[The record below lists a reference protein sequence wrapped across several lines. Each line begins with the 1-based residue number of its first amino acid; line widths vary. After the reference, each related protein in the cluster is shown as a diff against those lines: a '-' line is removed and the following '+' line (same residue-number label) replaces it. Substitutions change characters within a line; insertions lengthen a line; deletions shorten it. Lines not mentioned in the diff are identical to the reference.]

1 MKKRDALSLFLVI
14 FLILLMIMDSALILP
29 NEVLIAADLNV
40 YFDAIGLLI
49 GIYTVF
55 HGISILTFGYFTDKI
70 ERKKLLI
77 FSGFLWSITV
87 MLYLFIEEFWQLM
100 IGRIVAAIAVGVTAP
115 LVISF
120 LADIISSE
128 SRSKSFAFWGL
139 LSTFAGFFAGFFA
152 LAFNT
157 IDYTAIEAL
166 STPPEKISYIIVNY
180 SDLLNTWRIPYFILG
195 WLALAFTLLNVFL
208 TKEPKRAATEKYFKD
223 LLIQEN
229 LQYSYKIKISDLKFI
244 VKRKSNIFLILNF
257 FDVIAS
263 GLLVGFIFPYI
274 QFDIQINFIDIR
286 VIILLLIVGVF
297 GLFIGQFGLA
307 HWGDKKVQKGDL
319 AGRVKVAV
327 ICSILTLPFLL
338 FAFAMSPNIPS
349 QSFFF
354 QGLTVDIIGFW
365 ILWIIYCSFLG
376 VGLAFT
382 MGIGP
387 NWYASMIDV
396 NFPENRGTM
405 VAIASF
411 VDTIGRAIGVII
423 GGFVFTITGSFSST
437 IFWSTLIFGLISIG
451 FWLPLF
457 VTAKKDFNNVNEE
470 MKKRALLIQ
479 EEKS

>member
-1 MKKRDALSLFLVI
+1 MKKRDTLSLFLVI

-29 NEVLIAADLNV
+29 NEVLIAADFDV

-49 GIYTVF
+49 GVYTVF
-55 HGISILTFGYFTDKI
+55 HGISILIFGYFTDKI
-70 ERKKLLI
+70 QRKKLLI

-87 MLYLFIEEFWQLM
+87 IFYLFIEEFWQLM
-100 IGRIVAAIAVGVTAP
+100 VGRIVAAIAVGVTAP

-120 LADIISSE
+120 LADVISSE

-157 IDYTAIEAL
+157 IDYTAIENL
-166 STPPEKISYIIVNY
+166 SIPDKIIYIITNY
-180 SDLLNTWRIPYFILG
+180 SDSLTTWRIPYFTLG
-195 WLALAFTLLNVFL
+195 WFALAFTLLNVFL

-223 LLIQEN
+223 VLTQEN

-244 VKRKSNIFLILNF
+244 FKRKSNIFLILNF

-263 GLLVGFIFPYI
+263 GLLIAYIFPYI
-274 QFDIQINFIDIR
+274 ELEIGIDFIDIK
-286 VIILLLIVGVF
+286 VIVLLLIVAVF

-307 HWGDKKVQKGDL
+307 HWGDKKVQKGDP

-338 FAFAMSPNIPS
+338 FAFAMSPNVS
-349 QSFFF
+349 SESFFF
-354 QGLTVDIIGFW
+354 QTLTVNLIGFW
-365 ILWIIYCSFLG
+365 ILWIVYCSFLG

-411 VDTIGRAIGVII
+411 IDTIGRALGAII
-423 GGFVFTITGSFSST
+423 GGFVVTVTGSFSST

-451 FWLPLF
+451 FWLPLL
-457 VTAKKDFNNVNEE
+457 VTAKNDFNNVNEE

-479 EEKS
+479 EEK